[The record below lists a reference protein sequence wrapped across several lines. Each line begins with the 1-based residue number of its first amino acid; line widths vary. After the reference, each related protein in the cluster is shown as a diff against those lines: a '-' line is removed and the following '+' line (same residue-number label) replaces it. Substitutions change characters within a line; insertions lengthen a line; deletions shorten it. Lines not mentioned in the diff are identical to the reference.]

1 MTATIHIEKLNFYFG
16 EGDLR
21 FQVLKHIDLTINKG
35 EIVIV
40 TGPSGSGKTTLLTV
54 IGGLR
59 KAEEG
64 SVKILGEELV
74 NSSEATR
81 MAVRQ
86 QIGFIFQ
93 QHNLMDALTAVQNVC
108 LTLELHNG
116 LTEESRQAQAA
127 AMLQAVGLGNRLH
140 YKPQQLSGGQ
150 RQRVSIARAL
160 VGKPKLILADEP
172 TASLDKRNGQEAV
185 EILRHLARE
194 QGCTILL
201 VTHDYR
207 ILDVADRVVML
218 EDGMITPTASAP
230 APKVG

>member
-1 MTATIHIEKLNFYFG
+1 MTPAIQIQNLNFYFG

-21 FQVLKHIDLTINKG
+21 FQVLKHIDLTIARG
-35 EIVIV
+35 EIVIM
-40 TGPSGSGKTTLLTV
+40 TGPSGSGKTTLLTL

-64 SVKILGEELV
+64 SIRIFGEELAG
-74 NSSEATR
+74 SSEATR
-81 MAVRQ
+81 MAARR

-93 QHNLMDALTAVQNVC
+93 QHNLMDALTALQNVC

-116 LTEESRQAQAA
+116 LSETERQVRGA
-127 AMLQAVGLGNRLH
+127 AMLKAVGLEHRIH

-160 VGKPKLILADEP
+160 VGNPKLILADEP
-172 TASLDKRNGQEAV
+172 TASLDKKNGQEAV
-185 EILRHLARE
+185 EILQRLARE

-207 ILDVADRVVML
+207 ILDMADRVVTL
-218 EDGMITPTASAP
+218 EDGIIAP
-230 APKVG
+230 EHATNNT

>member
-1 MTATIHIEKLNFYFG
+1 MTPAIHIRDLNFYFG

-21 FQVLKHIDLTINKG
+21 FQVLKHINLTIAKG
-35 EIVIV
+35 EIVIM
-40 TGPSGSGKTTLLTV
+40 TGPSGSGKTTLLTL

-64 SVKILGEELV
+64 SIQIFGEELA
-74 NSSEATR
+74 NSTEAAR
-81 MAVRQ
+81 MAVRR

-93 QHNLMDALTAVQNVC
+93 QHNLMDSLTALQNVC

-116 LTEESRQAQAA
+116 LSETERQARGA
-127 AMLQAVGLGNRLH
+127 AMLKAVGLGHRLH
-140 YKPQQLSGGQ
+140 YKPAQLSGGQ

-160 VGKPKLILADEP
+160 VGNPKLILADEP
-172 TASLDKRNGQEAV
+172 TASLDKKSGQEAV
-185 EILRHLARE
+185 EILQRLARE

-207 ILDVADRVVML
+207 ILDMADRVVTL
-218 EDGMITPTASAP
+218 EDGIIAPVNATVSA
-230 APKVG
+230 

>member
-1 MTATIHIEKLNFYFG
+1 MTPAIQIQNLNFYFG

-21 FQVLKHIDLTINKG
+21 FQVLKHIDLTIARG
-35 EIVIV
+35 EIVIM
-40 TGPSGSGKTTLLTV
+40 TGPSGSGKTTLLTL

-64 SVKILGEELV
+64 SIRIFGEELAG
-74 NSSEATR
+74 SSEATR
-81 MAVRQ
+81 MAARR

-93 QHNLMDALTAVQNVC
+93 QPNLMDALTALQNVC

-116 LTEESRQAQAA
+116 LSETERQARGA
-127 AMLQAVGLGNRLH
+127 AMLKAVGLEHRIH

-160 VGKPKLILADEP
+160 VGNPKLILADEP
-172 TASLDKRNGQEAV
+172 TASLDKKNGQEAV
-185 EILRHLARE
+185 EILQRLARE

-207 ILDVADRVVML
+207 ILDMADRVVTL
-218 EDGMITPTASAP
+218 EDGIIAP
-230 APKVG
+230 EHATNNT

>member
-1 MTATIHIEKLNFYFG
+1 MTPAIQIQNLNFYFG

-21 FQVLKHIDLTINKG
+21 FQVLKHIDLTIARG
-35 EIVIV
+35 EIVIM
-40 TGPSGSGKTTLLTV
+40 TGPSGSGKTTLLTL

-64 SVKILGEELV
+64 SIRIFGEELAG
-74 NSSEATR
+74 SSEATR
-81 MAVRQ
+81 MAARR

-93 QHNLMDALTAVQNVC
+93 QHNLMDALTALQNVC

-116 LTEESRQAQAA
+116 LSETERQARGA
-127 AMLQAVGLGNRLH
+127 AMLKAVGLEHRIH

-160 VGKPKLILADEP
+160 VGNPKLILADEP
-172 TASLDKRNGQEAV
+172 TASLDKKNGQEAV
-185 EILRHLARE
+185 EILQRLARE

-207 ILDVADRVVML
+207 ILDMADRVVTL
-218 EDGMITPTASAP
+218 EDGIIAP
-230 APKVG
+230 EHATNNT